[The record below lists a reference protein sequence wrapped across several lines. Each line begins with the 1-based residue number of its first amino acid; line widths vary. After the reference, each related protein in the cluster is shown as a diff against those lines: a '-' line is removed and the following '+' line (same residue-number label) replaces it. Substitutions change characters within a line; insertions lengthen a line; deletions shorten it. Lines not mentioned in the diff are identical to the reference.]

1 MQLERYVADLKTQ
14 ILENTLALCIRSNC
28 SFVLKASCQ
37 SLTHSVN
44 QSISQSISQ
53 SVTELAIVVVGV
65 HVFQYAEK
73 LKHLHRPN
81 IDKNPPGYRNKYTYN
96 LTENS

>member
-14 ILENTLALCIRSNC
+14 ILENTLTLCIRSNC
-28 SFVLKASCQ
+28 SSVLKASCQ

-44 QSISQSISQ
+44 QAISQTISQ